1 MKAHHI
7 RNRTSAFH
15 AILNLQTER
24 RWCLTGT
31 PVQNSLDDL
40 FTLTEFLQFH
50 PVENRQ
56 NARRWILDP
65 LGTKE
70 DYAIENFR
78 CLVGTVALRRS
89 RNSERKNIRSDSEV
103 AVTLSH
109 PERQQYDSILTK
121 ARNWIAS
128 TNKTTP
134 THNLLSCINQLRQ
147 ICSHGLHERASR
159 LEPAAAGRPLP
170 SNTVC
175 NKCLEAIPKE
185 LMLESSLAESGE
197 PTYCEDCAA
206 EERTNISPIADYS
219 SSQSR
224 LCRDTSNPN
233 IWTAVGVTGISSK
246 IESVVKNL
254 ILLEQRRY
262 PGFKPI
268 KR

>member
-31 PVQNSLDDL
+31 PVQNSLEDL

-65 LGTKE
+65 LGRKE
-70 DYAIENFR
+70 DYAIESFR
-78 CLVGTVALRRS
+78 RLIGTVALRRS
-89 RNSERKNIRSDSEV
+89 RTSERKNIRSDSEI

-109 PERQQYDSILTK
+109 HERQQYDSILTK
-121 ARNWIAS
+121 ARDWIAS

-159 LEPAAAGRPLP
+159 SEPAAAGRPLP

-206 EERTNISPIADYS
+206 EERSNLSPIADYS

-233 IWTAVGVTGISSK
+233 IRTAVGVTGISSK